1 MPRKNALIS
10 VIVPIYNTS
19 KFLSLCLSSIIR
31 QDYQN
36 LEIILVNDGSTDNS
50 LEIATSFA
58 QKDDRIN
65 IINKKNSGVSHS
77 RNKALDIAH
86 GEYICFVDSD
96 DCLDVNHISYLYNLI
111 QKYNSSAATVPRF
124 YKFTSKQSL
133 DNIVDPKK
141 AEEVWSGRKATI
153 QMLYYNITIS
163 SCGKL
168 IKKEILDQNKIR
180 FDEKLRCGEG
190 FNFCIEAFEKIDK
203 VAIGYKPIYFYRLDN
218 PTSAMT
224 KFNMKF
230 LKNGIEAIERIK
242 KILTPLTDDVL
253 KAYKYAHWHT
263 YCDFLNTIV
272 GSNNIKNYPEEYKKL
287 KKISRKEALC
297 TLNSPIPIKDK
308 IKGILYFLNPYLAVI
323 FINYFRKREFTN
335 EEE

>member
-1 MPRKNALIS
+1 MKQWIQLITNEDIFYLVGWIVTWAES
-10 VIVPIYNTS
+10 RWKVIYSTS
-19 KFLSLCLSSIIR
+19 
-31 QDYQN
+31 Y
-36 LEIILVNDGSTDNS
+36 
-50 LEIATSFA
+50 
-58 QKDDRIN
+58 
-65 IINKKNSGVSHS
+65 
-77 RNKALDIAH
+77 
-86 GEYICFVDSD
+86 
-96 DCLDVNHISYLYNLI
+96 
-111 QKYNSSAATVPRF
+111 
-124 YKFTSKQSL
+124 
-133 DNIVDPKK
+133 
-141 AEEVWSGRKATI
+141 
-153 QMLYYNITIS
+153 
-163 SCGKL
+163 KL
-168 IKKEILDQNKIR
+168 II
-180 FDEKLRCGEG
+180 
-190 FNFCIEAFEKIDK
+190 
-203 VAIGYKPIYFYRLDN
+203 
-218 PTSAMT
+218 
-224 KFNMKF
+224 F